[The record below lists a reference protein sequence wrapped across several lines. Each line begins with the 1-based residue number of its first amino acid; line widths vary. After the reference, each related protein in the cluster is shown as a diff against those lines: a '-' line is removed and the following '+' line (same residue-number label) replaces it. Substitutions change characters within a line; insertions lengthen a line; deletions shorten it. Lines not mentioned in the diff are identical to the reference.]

1 MRRNVKIDK
10 NIIAN
15 NKKIEQCKYA
25 FFQKMTSSI
34 RLLIWLLTFEE
45 TDLVIIF
52 KTWSSKAIGKS
63 RSSQSKMN
71 EVKANKALFTHTQAS
86 VMERTQMAKNGIF
99 PIHILKL
106 EGPMIHVGV
115 RNNGNRVT
123 KVTDFYSTSFSFQKK
138 LQTKFGLKN
147 FAILTLS
154 QLIWKVSSSTK
165 LIELNG
171 MTYLFWDGIL
181 LNYLPTFVFCH
192 VNRNLLNIFS
202 HQLTNF
208 WKLC

>member
-1 MRRNVKIDK
+1 
-10 NIIAN
+10 
-15 NKKIEQCKYA
+15 
-25 FFQKMTSSI
+25 
-34 RLLIWLLTFEE
+34 
-45 TDLVIIF
+45 
-52 KTWSSKAIGKS
+52 
-63 RSSQSKMN
+63 
-71 EVKANKALFTHTQAS
+71 
-86 VMERTQMAKNGIF
+86 
-99 PIHILKL
+99 
-106 EGPMIHVGV
+106 
-115 RNNGNRVT
+115 
-123 KVTDFYSTSFSFQKK
+123 
-138 LQTKFGLKN
+138 
-147 FAILTLS
+147 LS

>member
-1 MRRNVKIDK
+1 
-10 NIIAN
+10 
-15 NKKIEQCKYA
+15 
-25 FFQKMTSSI
+25 
-34 RLLIWLLTFEE
+34 
-45 TDLVIIF
+45 
-52 KTWSSKAIGKS
+52 
-63 RSSQSKMN
+63 MN

-154 QLIWKVSSSTK
+154 QLI
-165 LIELNG
+165 
-171 MTYLFWDGIL
+171 
-181 LNYLPTFVFCH
+181 
-192 VNRNLLNIFS
+192 
-202 HQLTNF
+202 
-208 WKLC
+208 